1 MSLRTTTS
9 YSRAFA
15 AVIIITAASAAPP
28 TLLSIAFSRAR
39 LMRDGWAP
47 LLQQLERIAEARRIR
62 AVFLPLGPDI
72 DHHVDAVA
80 GRHHL
85 DLVRGIARIRNAV
98 DAGLAGD
105 GCWLAGAQRRA
116 APLGVVLHQ
125 VLKILAVR
133 IFRPS
138 APLHV
143 NDADQVG
150 VTRFLDQE
158 HRLRRLGLPDAPR
171 RHRRLLRQR
180 DREAV
185 SLGAE
190 FAPGILRGG

>member
-1 MSLRTTTS
+1 MSTGALSSPFGAYRSPSSFVPSCSANTMSLRTTTS

-28 TLLSIAFSRAR
+28 ALVSICVLPESLDAR
-39 LMRDGWAP
+39 RLGAA

-105 GCWLAGAQRRA
+105 RRGLAGAQGRA
-116 APLGVVLHQ
+116 AALGVVLHQ

-133 IFRPS
+133 IFRPG
-138 APLHV
+138 ALLHV
-143 NDADQVG
+143 DDADQVG
-150 VTRFLDQE
+150 VTRLLDQE
-158 HRLRRLGLPDAPR
+158 HRLRRLAVLDAP
-171 RHRRLLRQR
+171 
-180 DREAV
+180 
-185 SLGAE
+185 
-190 FAPGILRGG
+190 